1 MSCYYNV
8 NATKFLEDTVGAN
21 MDTLYKEFRERLP
34 QKAVILDAG
43 CGSGRDSLYFK
54 KLGHF
59 IVAIDASQEMC
70 QFAGEYIGQSV
81 LLCRFQEMHFKVLFD
96 GIWACASLLH
106 VPSYEIVGVLQRFN
120 WYLKDN
126 GVMYASFKY
135 GDFEGEREGRYYLDL
150 TEETAT
156 KFFTEAGFDIEKMW
170 ITNDARTNHVDE
182 KWLNVLANRSN

>member
-1 MSCYYNV
+1 MSCYYNA
-8 NATKFLEDTVGAN
+8 NATKFLEDTLGAN
-21 MDTLYKEFRERLP
+21 MDTLYEAFTKRLP

-54 KLGHF
+54 NLGHF
-59 IVAIDASQEMC
+59 IIAMDASQEMC

-106 VPSYEIVGVLQRFN
+106 VPSNEIVSVLQRFN
-120 WYLKDN
+120 WYLKDD
-126 GVMYASFKY
+126 GIMYASFKY

-156 KFFTEAGFDIEKMW
+156 KFFTEAGFRIEKMW
-170 ITNDARTNHVDE
+170 ITNDVRADRVDE
-182 KWLNVLANRSN
+182 KWLNVLVNKNI